1 MIFTLSEEW
10 RTTYPGAAAGVLA
23 LRGVENPAQHTAL
36 DARKKELEEDL
47 RSRYAGYDRAAL
59 KALPALQA
67 YGAYYKRFKK
77 TYHVLLQ
84 LESIVLKGRSIP
96 RVAALVESMFMAE
109 LKSLLLTAGHDLDVV
124 QPPVGIDVAGGTESY
139 IRINGQEQELK
150 ADDMYI
156 GDAEGVLSSILYGPD
171 QRTQVR
177 PQTRRVLFTVYAPS
191 GISHATVNDHLLD
204 IEANVRLVSPGAAV
218 EYLEVLSAV

>member
-1 MIFTLSEEW
+1 MIFALSEEW
-10 RTTYPGAAAGVLA
+10 RATYPGASAGVLA
-23 LRGVENPAQHTAL
+23 LRDVENPAQHAAL
-36 DARKKELEEDL
+36 DARKKELEEHL

-59 KALPALQA
+59 KALPVFQA

-109 LKSLLLTAGHDLDVV
+109 LKGLLLTAGHDLDVV

-139 IRINGQEQELK
+139 TRINGQEQELK

-171 QRTQVR
+171 QRTQIR
-177 PQTRRVLFTVYAPS
+177 PQTRRVLFTVYAPR
-191 GISHATVNDHLLD
+191 GISQTAVHDHLLD

-218 EYLEVLSAV
+218 EHMEVYSAA